1 MVFYNTEQHDF
12 VRKSSAGLF
21 GRWSTRM
28 LETSI
33 NEIQSKQAILEM
45 DFDRTHL
52 NG

>member
-1 MVFYNTEQHDF
+1 MEFYNTEQHDLF
-12 VRKSSAGLF
+12 RKSPAGLF

-33 NEIQSKQAILEM
+33 NEIQSKQAILEI
-45 DFDRTHL
+45 DFDRTHR